1 MRRAFIWQ
9 LVLWSCGTQ
18 GSVSNVKILQNRRPL
33 FFVKKLFTSW
43 FLVTK
48 LLLLK
53 CGQKW
58 SNLME
63 KVTRGPATAGEG
75 SRAIFPPNVLVVRYT
90 NKLQSICHL
99 PENSA
104 TTSYN
109 HFLAGIIRWLRS
121 WWHGLVKLCAKVLLV
136 SCQAQVCLEKFC
148 QCFSKFGMALQARNL
163 EAKNAIIEIVLR
175 FSTKIFQ
182 SVVWPQSNSFLCIN
196 QIFLR
201 SYIWWHKKCLFSG
214 QSAFGQQQ
222 QTHGRGGV
230 YYNHGTVF
238 FSEDETEKRESRIN
252 DWKNTDNT
260 VKFVTACCV
269 TVARTRNQ
277 EVLYCRLPVALAH
290 LAFFPLCVRISH
302 EEPQH
307 IPICVSFADSIAVAS
322 ILFKL

>member
-1 MRRAFIWQ
+1 
-9 LVLWSCGTQ
+9 
-18 GSVSNVKILQNRRPL
+18 
-33 FFVKKLFTSW
+33 
-43 FLVTK
+43 
-48 LLLLK
+48 
-53 CGQKW
+53 
-58 SNLME
+58 
-63 KVTRGPATAGEG
+63 
-75 SRAIFPPNVLVVRYT
+75 
-90 NKLQSICHL
+90 
-99 PENSA
+99 
-104 TTSYN
+104 
-109 HFLAGIIRWLRS
+109 
-121 WWHGLVKLCAKVLLV
+121 
-136 SCQAQVCLEKFC
+136 
-148 QCFSKFGMALQARNL
+148 MALQARNL
-163 EAKNAIIEIVLR
+163 EAKNPIIEIVLR

-182 SVVWPQSNSFLCIN
+182 SVVWPQSNGFLCIN